1 MNGLSVLYLQFGHVG
16 LTYFLLSVVFLFSNQ
31 SFDLRSS
38 DFMNEMP
45 YWFVA
50 KLDKKGWV

>member
-1 MNGLSVLYLQFGHVG
+1 MNSLSVLYLQFGHVC

-50 KLDKKGWV
+50 KLDKKS